1 MGAIASH
8 KAQRLPIESVSAP
21 KIGLAAYG
29 VISLVIAYIV
39 MLALAMVENLS
50 IEKFEA
56 IMNVTAIAGFVILW
70 GAFWKLSRGDA
81 SERPCPD
88 LRRTRAKDLRETA
101 NKSGSPSMGL
111 WDPPSTIGSLSE

>member
-56 IMNVTAIAGFVILW
+56 IMHVTAIAGFVILW
-70 GAFWKLSRGDA
+70 CAFWKSSRGDA
-81 SERPCPD
+81 TGRPCPNP
-88 LRRTRAKDLRETA
+88 RRPQSADLRETT
-101 NKSGSPSMGL
+101 NKAGSPSMGH
-111 WDPPSTIGSLSE
+111 WGPPSTIGSLSE

>member
-8 KAQRLPIESVSAP
+8 KSQRLPIECVSAP

-39 MLALAMVENLS
+39 MLALAIAENLS
-50 IEKFEA
+50 VEKFEA

-70 GAFWKLSRGDA
+70 HQGD
-81 SERPCPD
+81 
-88 LRRTRAKDLRETA
+88 
-101 NKSGSPSMGL
+101 GSARDDEQGWITFDGPLGPSFHNRV
-111 WDPPSTIGSLSE
+111 P

>member
-8 KAQRLPIESVSAP
+8 KAQSLPIECVSDP
-21 KIGLAAYG
+21 KTGAAAYG
-29 VISLVIAYIV
+29 IIGLVIAYII

-70 GAFWKLSRGDA
+70 GAFWKASRGDA
-81 SERPCPD
+81 SGRPCPASH
-88 LRRTRAKDLRETA
+88 RTRSTDLRETT
-101 NKSGSPSMGL
+101 NKAGSPSMGH
-111 WDPPSTIGSLSE
+111 WGPPSTIGSLSE

>member
-8 KAQRLPIESVSAP
+8 KAQRLPIERVSAP

-39 MLALAMVENLS
+39 MLALAIAENLS
-50 IEKFEA
+50 VEKFEA

-70 GAFWKLSRGDA
+70 GAFWKASRGDA
-81 SERPCPD
+81 SGRACRDP
-88 LRRTRAKDLRETA
+88 RRAVSPDLRETT
-101 NKSGSPSMGL
+101 NKAGSPSMGH
-111 WDPPSTIGSLSE
+111 WGPPSTIGSLSE